1 MTSSEPAHGGP
12 RRVAVLTAARS
23 DLAPLGP
30 VIDALHAEPAV
41 VLTVVVTGA
50 HWVTSRGNAITELR
64 VPADSIAEVAVELPD
79 AAPASLATAAGVMIP
94 GIAEVLRTRGIET
107 LVLLGDRW
115 ELLPA
120 ATAAVLEGV
129 AVVHLHGGEL
139 TLGAIDDRIRHAIT
153 KISDLHCC
161 ATDESARRIRQ
172 MGEPADRVVVTGAP
186 GLDRHRDVRPLDDA
200 ALQALLGSTAR
211 PLGLVTYHPETVD
224 QGAVAARARM
234 VLRAAVDRL
243 ATTVITYPGVDTGA
257 DAVIEVID
265 ELAAEP
271 GVIVRP
277 HLGADFPSLLA
288 SADVVVGNSSSGIW
302 ESATF
307 GVPVVDIGQRQA
319 GRQRAANV
327 IHADHDADTIGA
339 AIDRALSAEFRA
351 GIHEVGNPYGD
362 GHAAER
368 IVACILALPDVR
380 PLPKPF
386 VELDVAGDPAAA
398 SQ

>member
-1 MTSSEPAHGGP
+1 MTWSEPGLDPP

-30 VIDALHAEPAV
+30 VIDALHAESAV
-41 VLTVVVTGA
+41 ILTVLVTGA

-64 VPADSIAEVAVELPD
+64 LPAASIADVAVELPD
-79 AAPASLATAAGVMIP
+79 ASPASLSAAAGDMIP
-94 GIAEVLRTRGIET
+94 GIAEVLRTRDIDT

-129 AVVHLHGGEL
+129 AIVHLHGGEL

-153 KISDLHCC
+153 KLGDLHCC
-161 ATDESARRIRQ
+161 ATAESARRIRQ

-186 GLDRHRDVRPLDDA
+186 GLDRHRNVRPLGDA
-200 ALQALLGSTAR
+200 ELHALLGTTAR

-224 QGAVAARARM
+224 QAAVAARARM

-257 DAVIEVID
+257 DTVIEVID
-265 ELAAEP
+265 ELAGEP

-277 HLGADFPSLLA
+277 HLGPDFPPLLA
-288 SADVVVGNSSSGIW
+288 SADVLVGNSSSGIW

-307 GVPVVDIGQRQA
+307 AVPVVDIGQRQSR
-319 GRQRAANV
+319 RQHAANV
-327 IHADHDADTIGA
+327 IHADHDAEAIGA
-339 AIDRALSAEFRA
+339 AIDKALSAGFRA
-351 GIHEVGNPYGD
+351 EIDGLENPYGD
-362 GHAAER
+362 GYAAER
-368 IVACILALPDVR
+368 IVAAILSLPRER

-386 VELDVAGDPAAA
+386 AEPDADGDR
-398 SQ
+398 